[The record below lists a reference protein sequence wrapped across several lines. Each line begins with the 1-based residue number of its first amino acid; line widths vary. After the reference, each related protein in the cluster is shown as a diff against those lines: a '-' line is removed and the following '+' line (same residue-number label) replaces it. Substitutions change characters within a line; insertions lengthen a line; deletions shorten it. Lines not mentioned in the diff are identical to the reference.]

1 MGSIMKDQ
9 KWDILTM
16 AGNQARIVERSVS
29 ETQWQAME
37 GDRTL
42 WRVPAGSI
50 TKLVSKVGVGD
61 DGNRYGFTYIA
72 MSTEPADSS
81 KGDQRFQPILTQ
93 EHFWEE
99 MEAKYLEIKTLQAT
113 WAADLERLTQQG
125 INNQPGGPEPL
136 ADGKALDDQQD
147 SPPPERWNV
156 WVLDLVEMTCEIAL
170 SDVDLEEA
178 ADFKSVWTD
187 TKSQV
192 LILPT
197 DFEIA
202 NREEQAGKLGAFAS
216 QLLDLSFG
224 NTDDA
229 KSSSRTHEAFHKAVV
244 AGQ

>member
-1 MGSIMKDQ
+1 MTDQ

-16 AGNQARIVERSVS
+16 DGNQARIVERSVS
-29 ETQWQAME
+29 ETQWQAIE
-37 GDRTL
+37 GDRSL
-42 WRVPAGSI
+42 WRVPAGCI
-50 TKLVSKVGVGD
+50 RQLVSKVGVGD

-72 MSTEPADSS
+72 MSTERAGSS
-81 KGDQRFQPILTQ
+81 KGEQRFQPILTQ

-99 MEAKYLEIKTLQAT
+99 MEAKYGEIKTLQAT
-113 WAADLERLTQQG
+113 WAAELERLTQQG
-125 INNQPGGPEPL
+125 KGNNNQPGPEPL
-136 ADGKALDDQQD
+136 ADGKAHNDQQD

-156 WVLDLVEMTCEIAL
+156 WVLDLVEMTCETTLA
-170 SDVDLEEA
+170 DVDLEEA

-192 LILPT
+192 VILPT

-202 NREEQAGKLGAFAS
+202 NREEQAGKLGAIAS

-224 NTDDA
+224 TVDDA
-229 KSSSRTHEAFHKAVV
+229 KASSRIHEAFHKAVV